1 MYPEKIY
8 FSLVNYHNILSSLW
22 FVILCDCI
30 HWYPCVFLN
39 ELLSEYFS
47 LFDLKVCCNLCV
59 VSLTQN
65 ISQTSRHNT
74 SDLNMTVKYCVLARC
89 KLNKAFRSKLWIHF
103 NLFGKKV
110 NVYRWDSTTV
120 IAQQRKLSA
129 TSYVERQVIL
139 WVVLSGN
146 VTFSSSCN
154 HAKKSDWRD
163 WRECRRHER
172 VMLSGLLDW
181 SL

>member
-1 MYPEKIY
+1 MICNP
-8 FSLVNYHNILSSLW
+8 LW
-22 FVILCDCI
+22 L
-30 HWYPCVFLN
+30 Y

-129 TSYVERQVIL
+129 TRYVERQVIL
-139 WVVLSGN
+139 WVVLSSN